1 MKTSLNWFFILA
13 LTMNGKALVV
23 AEFDLTQLKKPSP
36 NSADEPFAKSMSL
49 VKAVEFIDRASLHW
63 QESRECVTCH
73 TNGAYLMGRAKFKG
87 DPAPHAAVRNFFE
100 HYVAGWKSKKPGP
113 HGVVA
118 TAAALA
124 LDDAAKGKLSETTLN
139 AFTEAWKTQRE
150 DGSWDWLK
158 CGWGPYESDDHYG
171 VTLAAIAV
179 ANAPEKYSISK
190 AAEYG
195 FDKLLNWL
203 KQNEPKLAHQKGMML
218 WLSEAAPQSSLK
230 EHRARWQKEL
240 LNLQQKDGGWAI
252 ATLGDWK
259 RADNTSQIL
268 DQSDGYGTG
277 FVVFVLRK
285 SGIAADHPAIMRG
298 IQWIKSNQR
307 ESGRWFTRST
317 YNDKHHFITHAG
329 TTFTLLALAECNQ
342 LKN

>member
-13 LTMNGKALVV
+13 LTMNVKTLVV

-36 NSADEPFAKSMSL
+36 NSANEPLAKSMSL
-49 VKAVEFIDRASLHW
+49 VKAGEFIDRASLHW

-73 TNGAYLMGRAKFKG
+73 TNGAYLMGRAKLKG

-179 ANAPEKYSISK
+179 ANAPEKYSNSK
-190 AAEYG
+190 AAKYG

-230 EHRARWQKEL
+230 EQKARWQKEL

-268 DQSDGYGTG
+268 DQSAGYGTG
-277 FVVFVLRK
+277 FVVFVLRN
-285 SGIAADHPAIMRG
+285 SGIAAEHPAIMRG
-298 IQWIKSNQR
+298 MQWIKSNQR

-342 LKN
+342 LEN

>member
-23 AEFDLTQLKKPSP
+23 EEFDLTQLKKPSP

-73 TNGAYLMGRAKFKG
+73 TNGAYLMGRAKLKG

>member
-1 MKTSLNWFFILA
+1 
-13 LTMNGKALVV
+13 
-23 AEFDLTQLKKPSP
+23 
-36 NSADEPFAKSMSL
+36 MSL

-73 TNGAYLMGRAKFKG
+73 TNGAYLMGRAKLKG
-87 DPAPHAAVRNFFE
+87 NPAPHAAVRSFFE
-100 HYVAGWKSKKPGP
+100 EYVAGWKNKQPGP

-118 TAAALA
+118 TASALA
-124 LDDAAKGKLSETTLN
+124 LDDAANGQLSETTRY
-139 AFTEAWKTQRE
+139 AFAEAQKTQRE

-179 ANAPEKYSISK
+179 ANAPEKYATSK
-190 AAEYG
+190 TATSG
-195 FDKLLNWL
+195 FKKLLTWL
-203 KQNEPKLAHQKGMML
+203 RQNEPKLAHQKGMML

-230 EHRARWQKEL
+230 KDKARWQKDL
-240 LNLQQKDGGWAI
+240 IDLQQKDGGWAI

-277 FVVFVLRK
+277 FVLFVLRK
-285 SGIAADHPAIMRG
+285 SGIAANHPAIRRG

-329 TTFTLLALAECNQ
+329 TTFALLALAECNQ
-342 LKN
+342 LEN

>member
-23 AEFDLTQLKKPSP
+23 AEFDLTQLKKPLP
-36 NSADEPFAKSMSL
+36 NSADEPLAKSMSL

-73 TNGAYLMGRAKFKG
+73 TNGAYLMGRAKLKG

-179 ANAPEKYSISK
+179 ANAPEKYAISK
-190 AAEYG
+190 AAKYG

-230 EHRARWQKEL
+230 EQKARWQKEL

-285 SGIAADHPAIMRG
+285 SGIAADHPSIMRG

-342 LKN
+342 LEN

>member
-1 MKTSLNWFFILA
+1 MKTFQNLGIFLA
-13 LTMNGKALVV
+13 LILTSKSLAV
-23 AEFDLTQLKKPSP
+23 ADPELNQLKKPSP
-36 NSADEPFAKSMSL
+36 NIPEEPLAKSMSL

-63 QESRECVTCH
+63 QKSRECVTCH
-73 TNGAYLMGRAKFKG
+73 TNGAYLMGRAQLQG
-87 DPAPHAAVRNFFE
+87 DSAPHAAVRSFFE
-100 HYVAGWKSKKPGP
+100 QYVIGWKEKKPGP
-113 HGVVA
+113 HGIVA

-124 LDDAAKGKLSETTLN
+124 LDDAAKGKLSKATRN
-139 AFTEAWKTQRE
+139 AFTEAWRTQLE

-179 ANAPEKYSISK
+179 ANAPEKYASSE
-190 AAEYG
+190 AAAPG
-195 FDKLLNWL
+195 FDKLLSWL
-203 KQNEPKLAHQKGMML
+203 RKNQPKMAHQKGMML
-218 WLSEAAPQSSLK
+218 WLSEAAPGSVLK
-230 EHRARWQKEL
+230 EEKSRWQKDL

-285 SGIAADHPAIMRG
+285 SGLAANHPAISRG

-329 TTFTLLALAECNQ
+329 TTFTLLALAECNE
-342 LKN
+342 LVK

>member
-1 MKTSLNWFFILA
+1 MKTFFCWIFIVGLSLTTKPSVFSEPNLDQ
-13 LTMNGKALVV
+13 V
-23 AEFDLTQLKKPSP
+23 KKPSP
-36 NSADEPFAKSMSL
+36 NSPDEPFAKAMSL

-63 QESRECVTCH
+63 QKSRECVTCH
-73 TNGAYLMGRAKFKG
+73 TNGAYLMGRAKLKG
-87 DPAPHAAVRNFFE
+87 NPAPHAAVRSFFE
-100 HYVAGWKSKKPGP
+100 EYVAGWKNKQPGP

-118 TAAALA
+118 TASALA
-124 LDDAAKGKLSETTLN
+124 LDDAANGQLSETTRY
-139 AFTEAWKTQRE
+139 AFAEAWKTQRE

-179 ANAPEKYSISK
+179 ANAPEKYATSK
-190 AAEYG
+190 TATSG
-195 FDKLLNWL
+195 FKKLLTWL
-203 KQNEPKLAHQKGMML
+203 RQNEPKLAHQKGMML

-230 EHRARWQKEL
+230 KDKARWQKDL
-240 LNLQQKDGGWAI
+240 IDLQQKDGGWAI

-277 FVVFVLRK
+277 FVLFVLRK
-285 SGIAADHPAIMRG
+285 SGIAANHPAIRRG

-329 TTFTLLALAECNQ
+329 TTFALLALAECNE
-342 LKN
+342 LEN